1 MMLFCEHNNTH
12 MPQTIHYFGFGV
24 NCSGEVLCELLG
36 RNPKGFDAVLL
47 DYELC
52 VQKWSELPRRVQKIV
67 EKVWA
72 PTLRSYFIR
81 PRRGKKVEGRV
92 WLVTKEER
100 KLIEEWEFWHTPVHA
115 TVDKKGGG
123 KIRAETEMLRNY
135 KIGTVVDG
143 TKYPLFLN
151 GKSNH
156 IRVARHVRGL
166 YLRTRKHS

>member
-1 MMLFCEHNNTH
+1 MMVFCEHNDTH
-12 MPQTIHYFGFGV
+12 MPQTIRYFGFGV
-24 NCSGEVLCELLG
+24 NCSGDVLRELLG

-47 DYELC
+47 GYELC
-52 VQKWSELPRRVQKIV
+52 VQKWSELPRRVQKII

-81 PRRGKKVEGRV
+81 PRKGKTVAGRV
-92 WLVTKEER
+92 WLVTKDER
-100 KLIEEWEFWHTPVHA
+100 KLIEEWEFWHTPLRV
-115 TVDKKGGG
+115 VVRQNGGS
-123 KIRAETEMLRNY
+123 KVRAQTEVLRNY

-156 IRVARHVRGL
+156 IRVARHVRKI
-166 YLRTRKHS
+166 YLHTFQHS